1 MSTQKDPLEVI
12 VQGGPI
18 ETNTLVFGIV
28 QNALQ
33 DAGFTDVSVH
43 SPQGNVECDFTE
55 MPSLLDVVR
64 ANRPHLFDTPLR
76 VTQNAH
82 ADDVLLLSTDDPG
95 KTGIAKIVYG
105 GDQAAVIITEE
116 PEEIEVELDD
126 FAERPESED
135 IAY

>member
-12 VQGGPI
+12 VQGGSI
-18 ETNTLVFGIV
+18 EANTLVFGVV
-28 QNALQ
+28 QASLN

-43 SPQGNVECDFTE
+43 SPQGSVECDFSEIPT
-55 MPSLLDVVR
+55 LLDVVR
-64 ANRPHLFDTPLR
+64 ANRPHLFDTPIT

-82 ADDVLLLSTDDPG
+82 ADDVLLLSTEDPG
-95 KTGIAKIVYG
+95 KIGIAKIVYG
-105 GDQAAVIITEE
+105 GDQEAIVVVAEAEEEE
-116 PEEIEVELDD
+116 PIIDD